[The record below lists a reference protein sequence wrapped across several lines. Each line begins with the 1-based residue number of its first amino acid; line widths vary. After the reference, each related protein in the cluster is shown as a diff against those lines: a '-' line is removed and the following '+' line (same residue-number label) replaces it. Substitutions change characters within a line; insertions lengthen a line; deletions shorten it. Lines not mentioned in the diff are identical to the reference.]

1 MLARKKTIPK
11 KARRKGK
18 GPPKYSSPDT
28 TYEQL
33 EAIIVEQSANIKKF
47 DRTVF

>member
-1 MLARKKTIPK
+1 MPK

-18 GPPKYSSPDT
+18 GPPKRSSPDAT
-28 TYEQL
+28 REQL
-33 EAIIVEQSANIKKF
+33 EAIIAEQSANIKKF